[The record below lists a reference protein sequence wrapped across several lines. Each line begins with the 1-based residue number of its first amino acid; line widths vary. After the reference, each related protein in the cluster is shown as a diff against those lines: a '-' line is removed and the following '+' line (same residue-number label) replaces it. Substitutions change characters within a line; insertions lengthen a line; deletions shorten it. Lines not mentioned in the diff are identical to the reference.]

1 MRLPDKKMLKNIDI
15 LFILTLFA
23 ILGMSIAVMP
33 SASASAS
40 GADPYFYL
48 KRQLMWIVVGLIAMA
63 VILTLDYRQF
73 QKYAKYLYILNILF
87 LLMVLS
93 PVGYSA
99 KGAQRWI
106 TIGPFVFQAS
116 EFAKILVIITFA
128 DFLAKR
134 QGKLE
139 TFKQFIPCF
148 IFVAIPMLLILKQ
161 PDLGTSLV
169 FIAVMLGMMF
179 IAGANPKLLAGLIG
193 TGLVGGIGA
202 IMAHLKWGLPLPL
215 EPYQI
220 TRLIVFLNP
229 YEDGMGGR
237 GAGYHLIQSQV
248 AIGSGGLT
256 GKGLFQ
262 GSQVQLNFLPEH
274 HTDFIFS
281 VVGEELGFIGA
292 LILLGLYFYLIY
304 RSIDIMAHARDM
316 FGVLMVA
323 GVTSMLV
330 FHVLVNVGMTIGI
343 MPVTGVPLPLF
354 SYGGSSMI
362 ANLMAMALIINVNMR
377 RKKIVF

>member
-1 MRLPDKKMLKNIDI
+1 MQLPDKKMLKNIDF
-15 LFILTLFA
+15 LFILTLLT
-23 ILGMSIAVMP
+23 ILGMSVAVMP
-33 SASASAS
+33 SASASVS
-40 GADPYFYL
+40 GADPYYYL
-48 KRQLMWIVVGLIAMA
+48 KKQLMWVVLGLFAM
-63 VILTLDYRQF
+63 VFILIFDYRQL
-73 QKYAKYLYILNILF
+73 QKYSKYIYVFMLLM

-93 PVGYSA
+93 PLGHTA

-106 TIGPFVFQAS
+106 NIGPFVFQTS
-116 EFAKILVIITFA
+116 EFAKIMLIITFA

-148 IFVAIPMLLILKQ
+148 VFIGVPMILVLIQ

-169 FIAVMLGMMF
+169 FIAILIGMMF
-179 IAGANPKLLAGLIG
+179 IAGANPKLLGGLIG
-193 TGLVGGIGA
+193 TGLAGGVGA
-202 IMAHLKWGLPLPL
+202 VAAHLKWGLPLPL

-220 TRLIVFLNP
+220 MRLIVFLNP
-229 YEDGMGGR
+229 YNDGMGGR
-237 GAGYHLIQSQV
+237 GVGYHVIQSQI

-292 LILLGLYFYLIY
+292 FILLALYFYLIY
-304 RSIDIMAHARDM
+304 RNIDIMAKAQDM
-316 FGVLMVA
+316 FGVLIVA
-323 GVTSMLV
+323 GISSMLV
-330 FHVLVNVGMTIGI
+330 FYILVNVGMTIGM
-343 MPVTGVPLPLF
+343 MPITGLPLPLF
-354 SYGGSSMI
+354 SYGGSSML
-362 ANLMAMALIINVNMR
+362 ANLMAMGLILNVNMR